1 MTEII
6 NTPTPLCRELLV
18 AIAKY
23 LAHARPTHAMWEAS
37 RLLLARQFAVAR
49 FGDDSARVDE
59 AEREILGWAPEVRPG
74 STRDEYAA
82 QLQLVAQGVTA

>member
-6 NTPTPLCRELLV
+6 DTPTPACRELLV
-18 AIAKY
+18 AIANY

-82 QLQLVAQGVTA
+82 QLHLVAQGVTA